1 LGPAHYYPAHRT
13 AICPGIASAI
23 SPHHCAALC
32 RTVLQ
37 SDLAREKRE
46 RQGELDRQQA
56 KHFEGEKHKLGRLYT
71 MLSVNVKVRQPAVLN
86 CWCCAVL
93 RCAVLSSAAA
103 WLGWAPWGAG
113 DCGAP
118 PSPVQLESLPTPP
131 QTLGLILA
139 AWRILVVAQ
148 GGGGHLLKQLFEL
161 HGIKKRMY
169 NNTQLSIWANHSG
182 RRD

>member
-1 LGPAHYYPAHRT
+1 MLVLPLPQLPPCTSVQRFQRCPAWHL
-13 AICPGIASAI
+13 I
-23 SPHHCAALC
+23 HHA
-32 RTVLQ
+32 V
-37 SDLAREKRE
+37 
-46 RQGELDRQQA
+46 
-56 KHFEGEKHKLGRLYT
+56 H
-71 MLSVNVKVRQPAVLN
+71 AVLCCGAQGAVPCLLGAHHPGALLGGGPHPCADRHHEVRGRGW

-93 RCAVLSSAAA
+93 CCAVLCCAVLSSAAA

-131 QTLGLILA
+131 QTPGLIVGA
-139 AWRILVVAQ
+139 CRILVVAQ